1 MSENLTDRLAG
12 RLKSLRSE
20 REWSLEQLATHSGV
34 SRATLSRLENADGSP
49 TTDILGKLCSAYGM
63 TLSRLM
69 SMIEDDFAPVVRK
82 NDQDIWE
89 DPESGFTRRVVSP
102 PAGELA
108 GEVIS
113 GTLAAGAHLS
123 YEAPTVPGQEHH
135 LIMINGLLEVTV
147 DDAPHVLKSG
157 DCLRY
162 RLHGASSFFNPGKRP
177 AQYFLVLI

>member
-1 MSENLTDRLAG
+1 MSDDLTYRLAT

-20 REWSLEQLATHSGV
+20 REWSLDQLAMRSGV

-63 TLSRLM
+63 SLSRLM
-69 SMIEDDFAPVVRK
+69 SMVEDDFAPVVRK
-82 NDQDIWE
+82 ADQETWQD
-89 DPESGFTRRVVSP
+89 DANGFMRRIVSP

-108 GEVIS
+108 AEVIACV
-113 GTLAAGAHLS
+113 LEPGAHLS
-123 YEAPTVPGQEHH
+123 YDTPSVPGQEHH
-135 LIMINGLLEVTV
+135 LIMTSGVLYVTV
-147 DDAPHVLKSG
+147 DGRTHTVKSG

-162 RLHGASSFFNPGKRP
+162 RLHGSSEFSNSSKRP